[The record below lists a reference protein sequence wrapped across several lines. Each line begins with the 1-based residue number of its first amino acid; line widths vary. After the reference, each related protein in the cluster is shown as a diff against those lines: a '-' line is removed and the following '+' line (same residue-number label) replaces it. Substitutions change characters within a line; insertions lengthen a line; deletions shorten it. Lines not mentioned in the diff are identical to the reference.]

1 MIVFRAFPLGQF
13 PEIGLRRANMR
24 VMRLAV
30 LLVSVLVAAGTTLV
44 AEDQCGKNS
53 LNGTFGFA
61 GMGLVPQKTE
71 NGGLRYDPASQVG
84 MVTYDGQGTV
94 TVSMGVQYQGKTS
107 PFNFSGTY
115 DVNSNCTG
123 KASFKDSAG
132 AETLIWDF
140 VIVHGGQEI
149 ETIALR
155 PAQQSRPMYSLTFTQ
170 KKR

>member
-1 MIVFRAFPLGQF
+1 MRI
-13 PEIGLRRANMR
+13 LRLSLLLL
-24 VMRLAV
+24 LAV
-30 LLVSVLVAAGTTLV
+30 VGTHLF

-53 LNGTFGFA
+53 LNGAFGFA

-84 MVTYDGQGTV
+84 MVTYDGQGIV

-123 KASFKDSAG
+123 KASFKDTDG
-132 AETLIWDF
+132 AEALIWNF
-140 VIVHGGQEI
+140 VIVHSGQEI